1 MLTSTFEILPEYLKT
16 GVDRQV
22 KNFRDWGIP
31 LGRRF
36 RALKLWFVIRRFG
49 IKGLQDRVRNH
60 LKLAKDFASWI
71 DKDPRFE
78 LMAPVTMNLV
88 CFRFHPLHKTMTE
101 EELEQVNKG
110 LMDEVNRSG
119 EMFMTHTK
127 LKGKFALRLCIG
139 QTDTTHDHVKRA
151 WEKIQAGAA
160 SS

>member
-49 IKGLQDRVRNH
+49 INGLQARVRNH

-71 DKDPRFE
+71 VKDPRFE

-88 CFRFHPLHKTMTE
+88 CFRFHPSHKTMTE
-101 EELEQVNKG
+101 EELERVNKG
-110 LMDEVNRSG
+110 LMDEVNGSG

-127 LKGKFALRLCIG
+127 LKGKFALRLCVG
-139 QTDTTHDHVKRA
+139 QTGTIHGHVKRA
-151 WEKIQAGAA
+151 WEKIQAAAA